1 MTGHLMRV
9 RPGWAGC
16 CALALFTA
24 SLAASPQSTPQAA
37 AIDAASIRADFL
49 HVIKRP
55 AVPLAPSPVRVIVE
69 NGYTQERVSF
79 LSERDQPVPLLV
91 VRKGERR
98 NRQPVIIALH
108 GTGGSKEGMRALLE
122 TYADVGFIGVAMDA
136 RHHGE
141 RALPIPGLPNAYQ
154 SAMLRAYRTGEGHP
168 YLYDTVWDVMRLLDY
183 LSTRPDVDPTRIGLI
198 GNSKGGTEA
207 YLAAAA
213 DERIA
218 VVVPLIGVQSFGWAL
233 RHAAGWEARTWTLRS
248 ATEAAAAESREG
260 VTAAFV
266 RRFYDRIAP
275 GLVDK
280 FDGPAMLPLIAPRP
294 LLVVNGDSDPRS
306 PLGGVREA
314 VAAAERAYT
323 AAGAPGKFS
332 FLLEVDA
339 AHEVTP
345 QAHEQARQ
353 WFIRWLAPSMN

>member
-1 MTGHLMRV
+1 MRS
-9 RPGWAGC
+9 RLAWTSC
-16 CALALFTA
+16 CGVALVTA
-24 SLAASPQSTPQAA
+24 SLAAQRPTDSATAR
-37 AIDAASIRADFL
+37 RADFL
-49 HVIKRP
+49 QVIKRP
-55 AVPLAPSPVRVIVE
+55 AAPLAPSSASVTVE
-69 NGYTQERVSF
+69 NGYRQERVSF
-79 LSERDQPVPLLV
+79 YSERDERVPVLIV
-91 VRKGERR
+91 KKGERR

-108 GTGGSKEGMRALLE
+108 GTGGTKEGMRGLLE
-122 TYADVGFIGVAMDA
+122 TYADAGFIGVAPDA

-141 RALPIPGLPNAYQ
+141 RAAAIPGLPNSYQ

-168 YLYDTVWDVMRLLDY
+168 YLYDTVWDVLRLLDY
-183 LSTRPDVDPTRIGLI
+183 LSTRPDVDAKRIGLI

-233 RHAAGWEARTWTLRS
+233 RHAAGWEARTWTLRA
-248 ATEAAAAESREG
+248 ATEAAAAESREN
-260 VTAAFV
+260 VNAAFV
-266 RRFYDRIAP
+266 KKFYDRIAP
-275 GLVDK
+275 GLVDR

-314 VAAAERAYT
+314 VASAERAYS
-323 AAGAPGKFS
+323 AAGAPDKFS
-332 FLLEVDA
+332 FLLEVNA

-345 QAHEQARQ
+345 EARERVRQ
-353 WFIRWLAPSMN
+353 WFIRWLSPSVN

>member
-1 MTGHLMRV
+1 MV
-9 RPGWAGC
+9 RIGLCAAGISVSISVG
-16 CALALFTA
+16 
-24 SLAASPQSTPQAA
+24 SLLLDQTSAASG
-37 AIDAASIRADFL
+37 RADFL
-49 HVIKRP
+49 DVVKRP
-55 AVPLAPSPVRVIVE
+55 AVSLAPSSATLTVE
-69 NGYTQERVSF
+69 NGYSQERVSF
-79 LSERDQPVPLLV
+79 LSERDERVPLLIV
-91 VRKGERR
+91 KKGERR
-98 NRQPVIIALH
+98 GRQPVIVALH

-122 TYADVGFIGVAMDA
+122 TYADSGFIGVAPDA

-141 RALPIPGLPNAYQ
+141 RATPIPGLPNAYQ

-168 YLYDTVWDVMRLLDY
+168 YLYDTVWDVIRLLDY
-183 LSTRPDVDPTRIGLI
+183 LSTRPDVDPARIGVI

-218 VVVPLIGVQSFGWAL
+218 VTVSLIGVQSFGWAL
-233 RHAAGWEARTWTLRS
+233 RHAAGWEARTWTLRA
-248 ATEAAAAESREG
+248 ATEAAAAESRES
-260 VTAAFV
+260 VNAAFV
-266 RRFYDRIAP
+266 RKFYDRIAP
-275 GLVDK
+275 GLVDR

-314 VAAAERAYT
+314 VRSAERAYA
-323 AAGAPGKFS
+323 AAGAPNKFS

-345 QAHEQARQ
+345 EARDAARQ
-353 WFIRWLAPSMN
+353 WFIRWLSPSVN